1 MDTHTPSARRLRDLL
16 LESGP
21 VSTQRSRPP
30 VSVRNPE
37 RDAVVER
44 IQALIETMFL
54 MMKADDEQSEDELDA
69 LRRAIRNLTD
79 RTVPTRVINR
89 MLGEFETR
97 LSAEGRESR
106 RCVTDY
112 ALSTGKTVRAVVAGH
127 MHQATHD
134 GGRPWMLEKNGV
146 LYINAARVPRIFATK
161 VCQVRYHIA
170 LDIDGDSVTATDVFI
185 EA

>member
-54 MMKADDEQSEDELDA
+54 MMKAFLK
-69 LRRAIRNLTD
+69 I
-79 RTVPTRVINR
+79 
-89 MLGEFETR
+89 
-97 LSAEGRESR
+97 
-106 RCVTDY
+106 
-112 ALSTGKTVRAVVAGH
+112 K
-127 MHQATHD
+127 
-134 GGRPWMLEKNGV
+134 
-146 LYINAARVPRIFATK
+146 
-161 VCQVRYHIA
+161 
-170 LDIDGDSVTATDVFI
+170 
-185 EA
+185 